1 MSDETPPSTITEAL
15 ERAAR
20 LHAEALRQIE
30 ELLRDE
36 DSELREEDRGI
47 GADRWPSK

>member
-1 MSDETPPSTITEAL
+1 MSDDSTPSTITEAL

-20 LHAEALRQIE
+20 VHAEALLQIE

-36 DSELREEDRGI
+36 DVVDLDDTKQ
-47 GADRWPSK
+47 AAPHQM